1 MGNQQVLRPPGS
13 SVAGQSG
20 APLSADPEIMGG
32 RTVFT
37 GTRVPVEVLF
47 ENLADG
53 LTVDEIIYSYP
64 TLRKGDVLSVLAE
77 ACRRVSQ
84 RH

>member
-1 MGNQQVLRPPGS
+1 MGNQQVLRPPG
-13 SVAGQSG
+13 APSG
-20 APLSADPEIMGG
+20 RSGVPLSTDSEVMGG
-32 RTVFT
+32 RTVFA

-53 LTVDEIIYSYP
+53 LTVDEIIDSYP
-64 TLRKGDVLSVLAE
+64 TLRKEDVLSVLAE

-84 RH
+84 RP

>member
-1 MGNQQVLRPPGS
+1 MGNQQVVRPPG
-13 SVAGQSG
+13 GPSG
-20 APLSADPEIMGG
+20 RSGVPLSADPEVMGG
-32 RTVFT
+32 RTVFA

-53 LTVDEIIYSYP
+53 LTVDEIIDSYP
-64 TLRKGDVLSVLAE
+64 TLRKEDILSVLAE

-84 RH
+84 RP